1 MRMTKIITTL
11 VFISIVC
18 LGKAQHT
25 GYTLVKDTAVFK
37 QQFAVAS
44 QKINSVQSDFVQ
56 EKNLSML
63 SEKIIS
69 KGRFWFKKD
78 NKVRMEYNQPF
89 QYLMV
94 LSNNNIYIKDGQ
106 KENKISASSNKLFQ
120 QINRIVIDCV
130 KGSAFSNTDFRIN
143 VFENKQT
150 YLIELSPVVKN
161 LKDIFKTINVTVD
174 KKDYSV
180 LSIQM
185 NEVSGDYTS
194 INFINKQI
202 NANLPDALFTAH

>member
-1 MRMTKIITTL
+1 MRRMILLSMMMAVLLTA
-11 VFISIVC
+11 
-18 LGKAQHT
+18 KAQYA
-25 GYTLVKDTAVFK
+25 GYKIMNESSDFK
-37 QQFAVAS
+37 TRFATAS
-44 QKINSVQSDFVQ
+44 QKTNTIKSDFVQ
-56 EKNLSML
+56 EKNLSL
-63 SEKIIS
+63 LAEKMVS
-69 KGRFWFKKD
+69 KGKFWFKKD

-89 QYLMV
+89 QYLMI
-94 LSNNNIYIKDGQ
+94 LNNNNIYIKDGQ
-106 KENKISASSNKLFQ
+106 KENKMSASSNKLFQ

-150 YLIELSPVVKN
+150 YLIELSPFVKN

-185 NEVSGDYTS
+185 NEVSGDYTL
-194 INFINKQI
+194 INFVNKQI
-202 NANLPDALFTAH
+202 NASLPDALFTTH